1 MEVPGLAVVAVFFIR
16 PIWASLLVVAALR
29 GWVAYSCNAF
39 TGKLAVR
46 AARTGLLIA
55 AGGAVPVA
63 VAALAFRVTALV
75 TAAGMLT
82 RKTVTFDLGG
92 WRREKKWRHSLTP
105 IIFFHHYFLDTRH
118 FHHIYRPSR
127 LLYLVGGVEAMSRAV
142 WLRLVQHTHL
152 PPAGLQQH
160 HVSVVVMGQHLQQML
175 GLLQEAVVDVKRIPR
190 PQLQV
195 HLQHNGFGVLR
206 VQQPGAPEL
215 RGSTVVRSEE
225 IRWSKGTVEVAQTL
239 ATGGVGATGLIGA
252 VGAIPGSVAAQG
264 RGKTAGWQ
272 GFGARQRPNGT
283 AARTSLGGGRGTR
296 AFVGSVATF
305 ILTVAL
311 PRARKTLA
319 IATQEL
325 ILLTAALTQVTCSR
339 RDTVAVIGIKTFNGK
354 RTLGKKRFHYLW
366 IRLIDFCFPPRMY
379 ERRKPWA
386 CPELLAWEWKY
397 SHIRPLVEITGGG
410 SIEPQSLKSPFFTGV
425 SMSQSPKQLSDSTR
439 SKLRK
444 LEKNNKINDT
454 EEKLPFQ

>member
-1 MEVPGLAVVAVFFIR
+1 MQFEGAAQGDDQQQTTDQTADQGGSDDLPGYRGQTVSLVAAVQAVLLSVTPPRLKDAKIRPTVEVPGLAVVAVFFIR

-82 RKTVTFDLGG
+82 RKTVTFDLEG
-92 WRREKKWRHSLTP
+92 WRREKKLRHPLTP
-105 IIFFHHYFLDTRH
+105 IIFFHHYSLDTRH
-118 FHHIYRPSR
+118 FHHIYRLSR

-160 HVSVVVMGQHLQQML
+160 HVSVVVMRQHLQQML

-225 IRWSKGTVEVAQTL
+225 IR
-239 ATGGVGATGLIGA
+239 
-252 VGAIPGSVAAQG
+252 
-264 RGKTAGWQ
+264 
-272 GFGARQRPNGT
+272 
-283 AARTSLGGGRGTR
+283 
-296 AFVGSVATF
+296 
-305 ILTVAL
+305 
-311 PRARKTLA
+311 
-319 IATQEL
+319 
-325 ILLTAALTQVTCSR
+325 
-339 RDTVAVIGIKTFNGK
+339 
-354 RTLGKKRFHYLW
+354 
-366 IRLIDFCFPPRMY
+366 
-379 ERRKPWA
+379 
-386 CPELLAWEWKY
+386 
-397 SHIRPLVEITGGG
+397 
-410 SIEPQSLKSPFFTGV
+410 
-425 SMSQSPKQLSDSTR
+425 
-439 SKLRK
+439 
-444 LEKNNKINDT
+444 
-454 EEKLPFQ
+454 